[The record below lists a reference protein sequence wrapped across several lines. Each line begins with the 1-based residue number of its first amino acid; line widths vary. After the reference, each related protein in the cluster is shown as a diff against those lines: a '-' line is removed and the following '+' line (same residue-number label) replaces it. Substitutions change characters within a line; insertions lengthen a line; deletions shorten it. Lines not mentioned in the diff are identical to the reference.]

1 MREPSR
7 FSTGKGEIKRM
18 ADLRALSGEMTKL
31 QRQIGT
37 VLSVSDYC
45 DYDDLSGLDDFKQI
59 RTADQRQQLE
69 EYRAILYKLEEVQS
83 VIAYLNSPVQE
94 VSKLHMN
101 SQGRYETD
109 RGHYYTSGSGIEFL
123 RREEVYNYDT
133 EEWEE
138 AGIWT
143 TSRVESWDG
152 EYYIVGYLDADLSG
166 LKVRVRG

>member
-1 MREPSR
+1 
-7 FSTGKGEIKRM
+7 M
-18 ADLRALSGEMTKL
+18 ADLRALSGEMAKL
-31 QRQIGT
+31 QRQIGA
-37 VLSVSDYC
+37 VLSVSGYC

-69 EYRAILYKLEEVQS
+69 EYRNILYKLEEVQRG
-83 VIAYLNSPVQE
+83 ITYLNSPVRE

-101 SQGRYETD
+101 ANGRYETD
-109 RGHYYTSGSGIEFL
+109 KGHYYTSGSGIEFL

-133 EEWEE
+133 EKWEE

-143 TSRVESWDG
+143 TSRVESRDG
-152 EYYIVGYLDADLSG
+152 EYYIVGYPDADLSG